1 MKLYYSPGACSQAPH
16 IALREAGIDF
26 TWEKVDLKA
35 KTTETGQDFRKV
47 NPKGYVPA
55 LEVSPGVVM
64 TELAVLLQYVADL
77 VPASK
82 LAPPP
87 DSAERYA
94 LQTWLVFIATEIHKV
109 KQNHSP
115 EQIAGWRKVTDTVQ
129 WEDWKL
135 EVVDM
140 DGKTIDK
147 ILATRLDYVQS
158 ELSQRDYLMPGGFS
172 VADIYLFVTTGWAS
186 RLNYDLSRWPAIVAF
201 RERIA
206 QRPAVQAAL
215 KAEGL

>member
-94 LQTWLVFIATEIHKV
+94 LQTWLVFIATEIHKGF
-109 KQNHSP
+109 SP
-115 EQIAGWRKVTDTVQ
+115 MFKPALSE
-129 WEDWKL
+129 E
-135 EVVDM
+135 
-140 DGKTIDK
+140 GKDVFRQ

>member
-1 MKLYYSPGACSQAPH
+1 MKLYYTPGACSQAPH

-35 KTTETGQDFRKV
+35 KTTESGQDYRKI

-55 LEVSPGVVM
+55 LEVKPGVVM
-64 TELAVLLQYVADL
+64 TELAVLLQYLADL

-94 LQTWLVFIATEIHKV
+94 LQTWLVFIATEIHKGF
-109 KQNHSP
+109 SP
-115 EQIAGWRKVTDTVQ
+115 MFKPALSE
-129 WEDWKL
+129 E
-135 EVVDM
+135 
-140 DGKTIDK
+140 GKDVFRQ

-158 ELSQRDYLMPGGFS
+158 ELAQREYLLPGGFS
-172 VADIYLFVTTGWAS
+172 VADIYLFVTTGWAP

-215 KAEGL
+215 KAEGLLG

>member
-16 IALREAGIDF
+16 IVLREAGIDF

-35 KTTETGQDFRKV
+35 KTTETGQDFRKI

-55 LEVSPGVVM
+55 LEVSTGVVM
-64 TELAVLLQYVADL
+64 TELAVLLQYIADL
-77 VPASK
+77 VPARK

-94 LQTWLVFIATEIHKV
+94 LQTWLVFIATEIHKGF
-109 KQNHSP
+109 SP
-115 EQIAGWRKVTDTVQ
+115 MFKPTLSE
-129 WEDWKL
+129 E
-135 EVVDM
+135 
-140 DGKTIDK
+140 GKDVFRQ

-158 ELSQRDYLMPGGFS
+158 ELSQREYLMPGGFS
-172 VADIYLFVTTGWAS
+172 VADIYLFVTTGWAA

-215 KAEGL
+215 KAEGLQ

>member
-94 LQTWLVFIATEIHKV
+94 LQTWLVFIATEIHKGF
-109 KQNHSP
+109 SP
-115 EQIAGWRKVTDTVQ
+115 MFKPTLSE
-129 WEDWKL
+129 E
-135 EVVDM
+135 
-140 DGKTIDK
+140 GKDVFRQ

-158 ELSQRDYLMPGGFS
+158 ELSQREYLMPGGFS

>member
-1 MKLYYSPGACSQAPH
+1 MKLYYTPGACSQAPH

-35 KTTETGQDFRKV
+35 KTTESGQDYRKI

-55 LEVSPGVVM
+55 LEVKPGVVM
-64 TELAVLLQYVADL
+64 TELAVLLQYLADL

-94 LQTWLVFIATEIHKV
+94 LQTWLVFIATEIHKGF
-109 KQNHSP
+109 SP
-115 EQIAGWRKVTDTVQ
+115 MFKPTLSE
-129 WEDWKL
+129 E
-135 EVVDM
+135 
-140 DGKTIDK
+140 GKDVFRQ

-158 ELSQRDYLMPGGFS
+158 ELSQREYLMPGGFS
-172 VADIYLFVTTGWAS
+172 VADIYLFVTTGWAT

-215 KAEGL
+215 KAEGLQ

>member
-26 TWEKVDLKA
+26 TWEKVDLRA

-77 VPASK
+77 VPARK

-94 LQTWLVFIATEIHKV
+94 LQTWLVFIATEIHKGF
-109 KQNHSP
+109 SP
-115 EQIAGWRKVTDTVQ
+115 MFKPALSE
-129 WEDWKL
+129 E
-135 EVVDM
+135 
-140 DGKTIDK
+140 GKDVFRQ

-158 ELSQRDYLMPGGFS
+158 ELSQREYLMPGGFS

>member
-1 MKLYYSPGACSQAPH
+1 MKLYYTPGACSQAPH

-35 KTTETGQDFRKV
+35 KVTETGQDFRKI

-55 LEVSPGVVM
+55 LEVAPGQVM
-64 TELAVLLQYVADL
+64 TELAVLLQYLADQ
-77 VPASK
+77 VPERQ

-87 DSAERYA
+87 DSADRYA
-94 LQTWLVFIATEIHKV
+94 LQTWLVFIATEIHKGFSPMFKPQV
-109 KQNHSP
+109 SDDAKEVFKQ
-115 EQIAGWRKVTDTVQ
+115 
-129 WEDWKL
+129 
-135 EVVDM
+135 
-140 DGKTIDK
+140 

-158 ELSQRDYLMPGGFS
+158 ELAQRDYLLPGGFS
-172 VADIYLFVTTGWAS
+172 VADIYLFVTTGWAP
-186 RLNYDLSRWPAIVAF
+186 RLNFDLSRWPAIVAF

-215 KAEGL
+215 KAEGLA

>member
-1 MKLYYSPGACSQAPH
+1 MKLYYTPGACSQAPH

-35 KTTETGQDFRKV
+35 KTTESGQDFRKI

-64 TELAVLLQYVADL
+64 TELAVLLQYLADL
-77 VPASK
+77 APARK
-82 LAPPP
+82 LAPAP

-94 LQTWLVFIATEIHKV
+94 LQTWLVFIATEIHKGF
-109 KQNHSP
+109 SP
-115 EQIAGWRKVTDTVQ
+115 MFKPTLSE
-129 WEDWKL
+129 E
-135 EVVDM
+135 
-140 DGKTIDK
+140 GKDIFRQ
-147 ILATRLDYVQS
+147 ILATRLDYLQG
-158 ELSQRDYLMPGGFS
+158 ELSQREYLMPGGFS

-215 KAEGL
+215 KAEGLLG

>member
-26 TWEKVDLKA
+26 TWEKVDLRA

-94 LQTWLVFIATEIHKV
+94 LQTWLVFIATEIHKGF
-109 KQNHSP
+109 SP
-115 EQIAGWRKVTDTVQ
+115 MFKPALSE
-129 WEDWKL
+129 E
-135 EVVDM
+135 
-140 DGKTIDK
+140 GKDVFRQ

-158 ELSQRDYLMPGGFS
+158 ELSQREYLMPGGFS
-172 VADIYLFVTTGWAS
+172 VADIYLFVTTGWAG

>member
-16 IALREAGIDF
+16 IVLREAGIDF

-35 KTTETGQDFRKV
+35 KTTETGQDFRKI

-55 LEVSPGVVM
+55 LEVSTGVVM
-64 TELAVLLQYVADL
+64 TELAVLLQYIADL
-77 VPASK
+77 VPARK

-94 LQTWLVFIATEIHKV
+94 LQTWLVFIATEIHKGF
-109 KQNHSP
+109 SP
-115 EQIAGWRKVTDTVQ
+115 MFKPTLSE
-129 WEDWKL
+129 E
-135 EVVDM
+135 
-140 DGKTIDK
+140 GKDVFRQ

-158 ELSQRDYLMPGGFS
+158 ELSQREYLMPGGFS
-172 VADIYLFVTTGWAS
+172 VADIYLFVTTGWAT

-215 KAEGL
+215 KAEGLQ